1 MRVSKLDDYIDA
13 FEQRAA
19 CNVSNVTFHDT
30 SMQYAVFAV
39 CLSSKVSDSRG
50 RAACM
55 STVSG
60 NAVVSTGL
68 LAEATSSA
76 TSLFELT

>member
-30 SMQYAVFAV
+30 SMQYAV

-60 NAVVSTGL
+60 NAVVSTDWPF
-68 LAEATSSA
+68 S
-76 TSLFELT
+76 